1 MKDYSNHIGI
11 VGGGIAGLSL
21 GCFLANKDIPS
32 VIFERSAHLREGGAG
47 ISLSPNA
54 INLLEQLDLREHL
67 FKEGLFSEKIN
78 FLDDEAFITSV
89 DSRVCYISRERLV
102 NILYKKY
109 LELGGKVRFDHEFIS
124 FNPTTKV
131 TQFQNGQTYKIWH
144 LAACDGIKSTIRDK
158 YFKSKE
164 APVYSGYSAWRC
176 IGQNSTKDAYL
187 QLSPRKHLVL
197 YPISKTL
204 SSFVGVIKTST
215 QQQESWIQEGDIEEL
230 KTDIG
235 LMSKHHLATVN
246 SADKFYKWGIYIRP
260 VSNQYCTDSMTL
272 FGDAAHPIVPFL
284 GQGGCLSIEDGYV
297 FSDLL
302 SNANDFKE
310 VQDKYEKIR
319 MPRVKLITRLSKEQA
334 VHNHISNPLLR
345 KARNF
350 IMSKT
355 NIINWQMDKI
365 YNFPEN

>member
-1 MKDYSNHIGI
+1 MNLFLLIQQRKLHNSKIVKPTKFGILQLVMASNQQY
-11 VGGGIAGLSL
+11 
-21 GCFLANKDIPS
+21 
-32 VIFERSAHLREGGAG
+32 E
-47 ISLSPNA
+47 
-54 INLLEQLDLREHL
+54 
-67 FKEGLFSEKIN
+67 
-78 FLDDEAFITSV
+78 TSTLKV
-89 DSRVCYISRERLV
+89 
-102 NILYKKY
+102 KK
-109 LELGGKVRFDHEFIS
+109 
-124 FNPTTKV
+124 
-131 TQFQNGQTYKIWH
+131 
-144 LAACDGIKSTIRDK
+144 
-158 YFKSKE
+158 
-164 APVYSGYSAWRC
+164 APVFSGYSAWRC

-297 FSDLL
+297 FTDLL
-302 SNANDFKE
+302 SKVNDLKE
-310 VQDKYEKIR
+310 VQDKYERIR

-334 VHNHISNPLLR
+334 CP
-345 KARNF
+345 
-350 IMSKT
+350 
-355 NIINWQMDKI
+355 
-365 YNFPEN
+365 